1 MAPVYKIAVVQ
12 LHPKPL
18 DIEGNHAAAVKYIRD
33 AARQSIQLAVL
44 PEYHL
49 TSWVPDDPGFVPL
62 CAQYQK
68 YLDSYCAL
76 AKELNIC
83 IVPGTIV
90 EKHGDDLLNI
100 AYFISSDGSILGS
113 YQKKNLWHPE
123 RPHLSSSTHEPQPKK
138 SSTTLRA
145 PDRDPAEST
154 LTWIEMKDVAFDT
167 PLGKVGMLIC
177 WDLAFPEA
185 FRGLIAGGAKIIVVP
200 TFWTLGDC
208 SPAGL
213 ARNPMAE
220 ELFLDSM
227 MTARA
232 FENTC
237 AVVLANAGGPRGDEE
252 RGSWA
257 GGSQVAVP
265 FLGALGRL
273 GWKEGCSV
281 VELDMEILEEAEA
294 NYKVREDMGREGWHY
309 CYTLTRESHASKA

>member
-123 RPHLSSSTHEPQPKK
+123 RPHLSSSTHEPH
-138 SSTTLRA
+138 
-145 PDRDPAEST
+145 
-154 LTWIEMKDVAFDT
+154 VAFDT

-309 CYTLTRESHASKA
+309 GYTLTRESHASKA